1 MTKKNNILNT
11 IIAFLLL
18 LNLFNCKEEF
28 EIETQDFESVL
39 VVEATITNELKHQEI
54 KLSRTYLLEES
65 TQILENN
72 ANVEIIDNQQNTY
85 TFSQNNDGIYVS
97 DIEFQAEPNIA
108 YKLLITTNNGK
119 DYSSNEQL
127 LTPISQIDNLYAEL
141 VNDEEN
147 GQGVQVFVDSYNSN
161 NDAEYFRYEYE
172 ETYKIVAPF
181 HSNLDANLINF
192 DSQDLTYDIDL
203 VPREQEERVCFN
215 SAPNTSILQ
224 KTTSD
229 LNQNLISRFPIRF
242 IKSDDGIIRDRYSI
256 LVKQYVQNLEAYT
269 YYKIISEL
277 GNNASILSQNQ
288 PGYNQGNIVSLE
300 NNNQKVLGFFEV
312 SSIMSTRLYFN
323 YEDFNISQPPFFY
336 ECDYLVL
343 DYYDT
348 SPPLID
354 GDGIERNILRTKLLY
369 QNYKYV
375 IGLYEIVNQE
385 CGDCTSFSS
394 NIQPDFWED

>member
-1 MTKKNNILNT
+1 MVC
-11 IIAFLLL
+11 
-18 LNLFNCKEEF
+18 FNCKEEF

-147 GQGVQVFVDSYNSN
+147 GQGVQVFVDSDNSN
-161 NDAEYFRYEYE
+161 AEAEYFRYEYE
-172 ETYKIVAPF
+172 ETYKIVAPNTYPF
-181 HSNLDANLINF
+181 EITFSNYVEIGTF
-192 DSQDLTYDIDL
+192 IGITVFYDIGFI
-203 VPREQEERVCFN
+203 PKTQEEETCFVSDLN
-215 SAPNTSILQ
+215 KGIIQTF
-224 KTTSD
+224 TSD
-229 LNQNLISRFPIRF
+229 LSENNVSRLPIRF
-242 IKSDDGIIRDRYSI
+242 IPEEKGSDVSDISIIRDRYSI
-256 LVKQYVQNLEAYT
+256 LVKQYVQNTEAYT
-269 YYKIISEL
+269 FYKTISDL
-277 GNNASILSQNQ
+277 GNNESVLSENQ
-288 PGYNQGNIVSLE
+288 PGFVQGNLMSLNTNKEKIV
-300 NNNQKVLGFFEV
+300 GFFEV
-312 SSIMSTRLYFN
+312 SSVSKRRIFFN
-323 YEDFNISQPPFFY
+323 YSEFNIPQPDYFY
-336 ECDYLVL
+336 ECDLQEL
-343 DYYDT
+343 DYNDNT
-348 SPPLID
+348 PPL
-354 GDGIERNILRTKLLY
+354 GDDDANERYLMYHLVTRK
-369 QNYKYV
+369 
-375 IGLYEIVNQE
+375 GYELVEYSEDIYTLARQE
-385 CGDCTSFSS
+385 CVNCTSVGS